1 MRICVDLEEV
11 IKIIEDNVV
20 YSEVIDMGD
29 GEYDGMYCC
38 RDLDRDVISKLQLL
52 PSVEVRKTGY
62 WIDDIGMYRCSNC
75 NHTEGKKRDFCE
87 VCGSDMRGDTK

>member
-1 MRICVDLEEV
+1 MMCVDLQEV

-38 RDLDRDVISKLQLL
+38 RDLHRDVISKLQLL
-52 PSVEVRKTGY
+52 PSVELRKTGH
-62 WIDDIGMYRCSNC
+62 WIDMFGMYRCSNC
-75 NHTEGKKRDFCE
+75 NHMEARVRNFCE
-87 VCGSDMRGDTK
+87 DCGADMRGEE